1 MNEQEMIMNEK
12 IRKREKLDTILAYI
26 LLVFLLGAILFILYL
41 KFIKR
46 EDTTTP
52 VEKPNNNI
60 TLNDISNSLNN
71 STLANRYLNDNVT
84 FSSKVNGT
92 SLVIDYKK
100 DDKIVNLNVNTM
112 GTELEF
118 TMNEDNRLVTE
129 DIYKEVANIICVY
142 YKNTEDACRSTLSK
156 VDENNPI
163 NGIRY
168 VTSDNNILVYV
179 NTAKS
184 IDIENIDT
192 YTEVTKTELSKTNYE
207 LKLDT
212 ETINNIKITN
222 ADTLITFTGNVTTTS
237 ESKNMSIVVT
247 LYGDNDTKLT
257 EEKYEFN
264 DTNKLEE
271 TKEFKV
277 EFTLN
282 DTLTLD
288 SIKAYSISIE
298 K

>member
-1 MNEQEMIMNEK
+1 MNEQEMMMNEK
-12 IRKREKLDTILAYI
+12 IKKREKVDTILAYI
-26 LLVFLLGAILFILYL
+26 LLVFLLGAIIFILYL
-41 KFIKR
+41 KFIRKG
-46 EDTTTP
+46 DNTTP
-52 VEKPNNNI
+52 VEKPNNYI

-92 SLVIDYKK
+92 SLEIDYKK
-100 DDKIVNLNVNTM
+100 EDKEEVLNVNTI

-118 TMNEDNRLVTE
+118 TMNDDNRLIIE

-142 YKNTEDACRSTLSK
+142 YNNSEDSCRNTLNK
-156 VDENNPI
+156 VDEKNPV

-179 NTAKS
+179 NTTQS
-184 IDIENIDT
+184 IDVEKTET
-192 YTEVTKTELSKTNYE
+192 YTEVTNVELSKTNYE

-212 ETINNIKITN
+212 EVINNIKVDTT
-222 ADTLITFTGNVTTTS
+222 DTLITFTGDVTTTS
-237 ESKNMSIVVT
+237 ENKNMAVVVT
-247 LYGDNDTKLT
+247 LYGDNNTKLT

-271 TKEFKV
+271 KGTFKV
-277 EFTLN
+277 EFALS
-282 DTLTLD
+282 DTLTKD
-288 SIKAYSISIE
+288 SIKTYSINIE

>member
-156 VDENNPI
+156 VDESNPI

-222 ADTLITFTGNVTTTS
+222 ADTLITCTGNVTTTS

-271 TKEFKV
+271 NKEFKV

>member
-1 MNEQEMIMNEK
+1 MNEQEMMINEK
-12 IRKREKLDTILAYI
+12 IRKREKVDTILAYI
-26 LLVFLLGAILFILYL
+26 LLVFLIGAILFILYL

-156 VDENNPI
+156 VDESNPI

-271 TKEFKV
+271 NKEFKV

>member
-41 KFIKR
+41 KLIKR

-71 STLANRYLNDNVT
+71 STLANRYLNDNIT

-92 SLVIDYKK
+92 SLVIDYNKE
-100 DDKIVNLNVNTM
+100 DKLVNLNVNTV

-118 TMNEDNRLVTE
+118 TMNEDNKLVTE
-129 DIYKEVANIICVY
+129 DIYKEVANIICIY

-184 IDIENIDT
+184 IDVESIDT

-222 ADTLITFTGNVTTTS
+222 TDTLITFTGNVTTTS
-237 ESKNMSIVVT
+237 ENKNMAIVVT

-271 TKEFKV
+271 NKKFKV
-277 EFTLN
+277 EFALN
-282 DTLTLD
+282 DTLTSD
-288 SIKAYSISIE
+288 SIKTYSISIE

>member
-1 MNEQEMIMNEK
+1 MNEQEMMMNEK
-12 IRKREKLDTILAYI
+12 IKKREKVDTILAYI
-26 LLVFLLGAILFILYL
+26 LLVFLLGAIIFILYL
-41 KFIKR
+41 KFIRK
-46 EDTTTP
+46 EDNTTP
-52 VEKPNNNI
+52 VEKPNNYI

-92 SLVIDYKK
+92 SLEIDYKK
-100 DDKIVNLNVNTM
+100 EDKEEVLNINTV

-118 TMNEDNRLVTE
+118 TMNDDNRLIIE

-142 YKNTEDACRSTLSK
+142 YNNSEDSCRNTLNK
-156 VDENNPI
+156 VDEKNPV

-179 NTAKS
+179 NTTQS
-184 IDIENIDT
+184 IDVEKTET
-192 YTEVTKTELSKTNYE
+192 YTEVTNVELSKTNYE

-212 ETINNIKITN
+212 EVINNIKVDTT
-222 ADTLITFTGNVTTTS
+222 DTLITFTGDVTTTS
-237 ESKNMSIVVT
+237 ENKNMTVVVT
-247 LYGDNDTKLT
+247 LYGDNNTKLT

-264 DTNKLEE
+264 DTNKLEDNGQ
-271 TKEFKV
+271 FKV
-277 EFTLN
+277 EFTLSN
-282 DTLTLD
+282 TLTKD
-288 SIKAYSISIE
+288 SIKTYSINIE

>member
-1 MNEQEMIMNEK
+1 MNEQEMMINEK
-12 IRKREKLDTILAYI
+12 IRKREKVDTIIAYI
-26 LLVFLLGAILFILYL
+26 LLIFLLGAILFILYL
-41 KFIKR
+41 KFIKKD
-46 EDTTTP
+46 DTTTP
-52 VEKPNNNI
+52 EEHTNNYI

-71 STLANRYLNDNVT
+71 STLANRYSNDNVI

-92 SLVIDYKK
+92 TLVIDYKK
-100 DDKIVNLNVNTM
+100 DDKLINLNVNAI

-118 TMNEDNRLVTE
+118 TMNDDNRLVAE

-142 YKNTEDACRSTLSK
+142 YKNTEDACRNTLSK

-179 NTAKS
+179 NTTKS

-192 YTEVTKTELSKTNYE
+192 YTAVTKVDLSKENYI

-212 ETINNIKITN
+212 EVIDNIKIEKN
-222 ADTLITFTGNVTTTS
+222 DTSISFTGNITTTS
-237 ESKNMSIVVT
+237 ENKNMSVTVT

-271 TKEFKV
+271 NKEFKV
-277 EFTLN
+277 EFALN
-282 DTLTLD
+282 DTLNLD
-288 SIKAYSISIE
+288 SIKTYSISIE

>member
-156 VDENNPI
+156 VDESNPI

-184 IDIENIDT
+184 IDVENIDT
-192 YTEVTKTELSKTNYE
+192 YTEVTKTAVTKTNYE

-222 ADTLITFTGNVTTTS
+222 AETLITFTGNITTTS

-271 TKEFKV
+271 NKEFKV

>member
-1 MNEQEMIMNEK
+1 MRKLEK
-12 IRKREKLDTILAYI
+12 EKKIQNTILAYI
-26 LLVFLLGAILFILYL
+26 LLVFLIGAILFILYL

-237 ESKNMSIVVT
+237 ESKNMSNVVT

-271 TKEFKV
+271 NKEFKV

-282 DTLTLD
+282 DTLNLD

>member
-1 MNEQEMIMNEK
+1 MNEQEMMMNEK
-12 IRKREKLDTILAYI
+12 IKKREKVDTILAYI
-26 LLVFLLGAILFILYL
+26 LLVFLLGAIIFILYL
-41 KFIKR
+41 KFIRK
-46 EDTTTP
+46 EDNTTP
-52 VEKPNNNI
+52 VEKPNNYI

-92 SLVIDYKK
+92 SLEIDYKK
-100 DDKIVNLNVNTM
+100 EDKEEVLNVNTV

-118 TMNEDNRLVTE
+118 TMNDDNRLIIE

-142 YKNTEDACRSTLSK
+142 YNNSEDSCRNTLNK
-156 VDENNPI
+156 VDEKNPV

-179 NTAKS
+179 NTTQS
-184 IDIENIDT
+184 IDVEKAET
-192 YTEVTKTELSKTNYE
+192 YTEVTNVELSKTNYE

-212 ETINNIKITN
+212 EVINNIKVDTT
-222 ADTLITFTGNVTTTS
+222 DTLITFTGDVTTTS
-237 ESKNMSIVVT
+237 ENKNMTIVVT
-247 LYGDNDTKLT
+247 LYGDNNTKLT

-264 DTNKLEE
+264 DTNKLEDNGQ
-271 TKEFKV
+271 FKV
-277 EFTLN
+277 EFTLSN
-282 DTLTLD
+282 TLTKD
-288 SIKAYSISIE
+288 SIKTYSINIE

>member
-156 VDENNPI
+156 VDESNPI

-179 NTAKS
+179 NNAKS

-271 TKEFKV
+271 NKEFKV

>member
-26 LLVFLLGAILFILYL
+26 LLVFLIGAILFILYL

-100 DDKIVNLNVNTM
+100 VDKIVNLNVNTM

-271 TKEFKV
+271 NKEFKV
-277 EFTLN
+277 EFTPN
-282 DTLTLD
+282 DTLNLD

>member
-156 VDENNPI
+156 VDESNPI

-184 IDIENIDT
+184 IDVENIDT
-192 YTEVTKTELSKTNYE
+192 YTEVTKTAVTKTNYE

-222 ADTLITFTGNVTTTS
+222 NDTLITFTGNVTTTS

-271 TKEFKV
+271 NKEFKV

-288 SIKAYSISIE
+288 SIKAYSINIE

>member
-26 LLVFLLGAILFILYL
+26 LLVFLIGAILFILYL

-212 ETINNIKITN
+212 ETINNIKIIN

-271 TKEFKV
+271 NKEFKV

-282 DTLTLD
+282 DTLNLD

>member
-26 LLVFLLGAILFILYL
+26 LLVFLIGAILFILYL

-156 VDENNPI
+156 VDESNPI

-184 IDIENIDT
+184 IDVENIDT
-192 YTEVTKTELSKTNYE
+192 YTEVTKTAVTKTNYE

-222 ADTLITFTGNVTTTS
+222 TDTLITFTGNVTTTS

-271 TKEFKV
+271 NKEFKV

>member
-26 LLVFLLGAILFILYL
+26 LLVFLIGAILFILYL

-92 SLVIDYKK
+92 SLVVEYKK

-156 VDENNPI
+156 VDESNPI

-271 TKEFKV
+271 NKEFKV

>member
-46 EDTTTP
+46 DNDPTP
-52 VEKPNNNI
+52 IEKPNNNI
-60 TLNDISNSLNN
+60 TLNDISSGLNN

-100 DDKIVNLNVNTM
+100 DDKLVNLNVNTM

-156 VDENNPI
+156 VDESNPI

-184 IDIENIDT
+184 IDVENVET
-192 YTEVTKTELSKTNYE
+192 YTEVTKTAVTKTNYE

-222 ADTLITFTGNVTTTS
+222 TDTLITFTGNVATTS

-271 TKEFKV
+271 NKEFKV

>member
-26 LLVFLLGAILFILYL
+26 LLVFLIGAILFILYL

-212 ETINNIKITN
+212 ETINNIKITK

-271 TKEFKV
+271 NKEFKV

>member
-156 VDENNPI
+156 VDESNPI

-271 TKEFKV
+271 NKEFKV

-282 DTLTLD
+282 DTLNLD

>member
-26 LLVFLLGAILFILYL
+26 LLVFLIGAILFILYL

-84 FSSKVNGT
+84 FNSKVNGT

-100 DDKIVNLNVNTM
+100 DDKIVNLNVTTM

-247 LYGDNDTKLT
+247 LYGDNDTRLT

-271 TKEFKV
+271 NKEFKV

>member
-84 FSSKVNGT
+84 FTSKVNGT

-100 DDKIVNLNVNTM
+100 DDNLVNLNVNTM

-118 TMNEDNRLVTE
+118 TMNEDNRLVVE

-222 ADTLITFTGNVTTTS
+222 TDTLITFTGNVTTTS
-237 ESKNMSIVVT
+237 ENKNMSIVVT

-271 TKEFKV
+271 NKEFKV

>member
-1 MNEQEMIMNEK
+1 MNEQEMMMNEK
-12 IRKREKLDTILAYI
+12 IRKREKVDTILAYI
-26 LLVFLLGAILFILYL
+26 LLVFLTGAILFILYL

-46 EDTTTP
+46 DNDPTP
-52 VEKPNNNI
+52 IEKPNNNI
-60 TLNDISNSLNN
+60 TLNDISSGLNN

-100 DDKIVNLNVNTM
+100 DDKLVNLNVNTV

-118 TMNEDNRLVTE
+118 TMNEDNRLITE

-168 VTSDNNILVYV
+168 VTLDNNILVYV

-184 IDIENIDT
+184 IDVENVET
-192 YTEVTKTELSKTNYE
+192 YTEVTKTAVTKTNYE
-207 LKLDT
+207 LKIDT
-212 ETINNIKITN
+212 ETINNIKVTN
-222 ADTLITFTGNVTTTS
+222 ADNLITFTGNVTTTS
-237 ESKNMSIVVT
+237 DNKNMSIVVT

-271 TKEFKV
+271 NGEFKV
-277 EFTLN
+277 EFTLS
-282 DTLTLD
+282 DTLTLEG
-288 SIKAYSISIE
+288 IKTYSISIE

>member
-1 MNEQEMIMNEK
+1 MNEQEMMMNEK
-12 IRKREKLDTILAYI
+12 IKKREKVDTILAYI
-26 LLVFLLGAILFILYL
+26 LLVFLLGAIIFILYL
-41 KFIKR
+41 KFIRK
-46 EDTTTP
+46 EDNTTP
-52 VEKPNNNI
+52 VEKPNNYI

-92 SLVIDYKK
+92 SLEIDYKK
-100 DDKIVNLNVNTM
+100 EDKEEVLNVNTV

-118 TMNEDNRLVTE
+118 TMNDDNRLIIE

-142 YKNTEDACRSTLSK
+142 YNNSEDACRSTLNK
-156 VDENNPI
+156 VDEKNPV

-179 NTAKS
+179 NTTQS
-184 IDIENIDT
+184 IDVEKTET
-192 YTEVTKTELSKTNYE
+192 YTEVTNVELSKTNYE

-212 ETINNIKITN
+212 EVINNIKVDTT
-222 ADTLITFTGNVTTTS
+222 DTLITFTGDVTTTS
-237 ESKNMSIVVT
+237 ENKNMAVVVT
-247 LYGDNDTKLT
+247 LYGDNNTKLT

-271 TKEFKV
+271 KGTFKV
-277 EFTLN
+277 EFALS
-282 DTLTLD
+282 DTLTKD
-288 SIKAYSISIE
+288 SIKTYSINIE

>member
-1 MNEQEMIMNEK
+1 MFSIL
-12 IRKREKLDTILAYI
+12 KRT
-26 LLVFLLGAILFILYL
+26 LVFLLGAIIFILYL
-41 KFIKR
+41 KFIRKG
-46 EDTTTP
+46 DNTTP
-52 VEKPNNNI
+52 VEKPNNYI

-92 SLVIDYKK
+92 SLEIDYKK
-100 DDKIVNLNVNTM
+100 EDKEEVLNVNTV

-118 TMNEDNRLVTE
+118 PMNDDNRLIIE

-142 YKNTEDACRSTLSK
+142 YNNSEDACRSTLNK
-156 VDENNPI
+156 VDEKNPV

-179 NTAKS
+179 NTTQS
-184 IDIENIDT
+184 IDVEKTET
-192 YTEVTKTELSKTNYE
+192 YTEVTNVELSKTNYE

-212 ETINNIKITN
+212 EVINNIKVDT
-222 ADTLITFTGNVTTTS
+222 ADTLITFTGDVTTTS
-237 ESKNMSIVVT
+237 ENKNMAVVVT
-247 LYGDNDTKLT
+247 LYGDNNTKLT

-271 TKEFKV
+271 KGTFKV
-277 EFTLN
+277 EFALS
-282 DTLTLD
+282 DTLTKD
-288 SIKAYSISIE
+288 SIKTYSINIE

>member
-1 MNEQEMIMNEK
+1 MNEQEMMMNEK
-12 IRKREKLDTILAYI
+12 IRKREKVDTILAYI
-26 LLVFLLGAILFILYL
+26 LLVFLTGAILFILYL

-46 EDTTTP
+46 DNDPTP
-52 VEKPNNNI
+52 IEKPNNNI
-60 TLNDISNSLNN
+60 TLNDISSGLNN

-100 DDKIVNLNVNTM
+100 DDKLVNLNVNTV

-118 TMNEDNRLVTE
+118 TMNEDNRLITE

-168 VTSDNNILVYV
+168 VTLDNNILVYV

-184 IDIENIDT
+184 IDVENVET
-192 YTEVTKTELSKTNYE
+192 YTEVTKTAVTKTNYE

-212 ETINNIKITN
+212 ETINNIKVTN
-222 ADTLITFTGNVTTTS
+222 ADNLITFTGNVTTTS
-237 ESKNMSIVVT
+237 ENKNMSIVVT

-271 TKEFKV
+271 NGEFKV
-277 EFTLN
+277 EFTLS
-282 DTLTLD
+282 DTLTLEG
-288 SIKAYSISIE
+288 IKTYSISIE

>member
-1 MNEQEMIMNEK
+1 MERVFN
-12 IRKREKLDTILAYI
+12 YI
-26 LLVFLLGAILFILYL
+26 NVMKNIYYECLYGQ
-41 KFIKR
+41 
-46 EDTTTP
+46 T
-52 VEKPNNNI
+52 
-60 TLNDISNSLNN
+60 
-71 STLANRYLNDNVT
+71 
-84 FSSKVNGT
+84 
-92 SLVIDYKK
+92 
-100 DDKIVNLNVNTM
+100 
-112 GTELEF
+112 
-118 TMNEDNRLVTE
+118 
-129 DIYKEVANIICVY
+129 
-142 YKNTEDACRSTLSK
+142 
-156 VDENNPI
+156 
-163 NGIRY
+163 
-168 VTSDNNILVYV
+168 
-179 NTAKS
+179 

-271 TKEFKV
+271 NKEFKV

-282 DTLTLD
+282 DTLNLD

>member
-1 MNEQEMIMNEK
+1 MNEQEMMMNEK
-12 IRKREKLDTILAYI
+12 IRKREKVDTILAYI
-26 LLVFLLGAILFILYL
+26 LLVFLTGAILFILYL

-46 EDTTTP
+46 DNDPTP
-52 VEKPNNNI
+52 IEKPNNNI
-60 TLNDISNSLNN
+60 TLNDISSGLNN

-100 DDKIVNLNVNTM
+100 DDKIVNLNVNTV

-156 VDENNPI
+156 VDESNPI

-184 IDIENIDT
+184 IDVENIDT
-192 YTEVTKTELSKTNYE
+192 YTEVTKTAVTKTNYE

-222 ADTLITFTGNVTTTS
+222 AETLITFTGNITTTS

-271 TKEFKV
+271 NKEFKV

>member
-1 MNEQEMIMNEK
+1 MNEQEMMMNEK
-12 IRKREKLDTILAYI
+12 IKKREKVDTILAYI
-26 LLVFLLGAILFILYL
+26 LLVFLLGAIIFILYL
-41 KFIKR
+41 KFIRK
-46 EDTTTP
+46 EDNTTP
-52 VEKPNNNI
+52 VEKPNNYI

-92 SLVIDYKK
+92 SLEIDYKK
-100 DDKIVNLNVNTM
+100 EDKEEVLNVNTV

-118 TMNEDNRLVTE
+118 TMNDDNRLIIE

-142 YKNTEDACRSTLSK
+142 YNNSEDSCRNTLNK
-156 VDENNPI
+156 VDEKNPV

-179 NTAKS
+179 NTTQS
-184 IDIENIDT
+184 IDVEKTET
-192 YTEVTKTELSKTNYE
+192 YTEVTNVELSKTNYE

-212 ETINNIKITN
+212 EVINNIKVDTT
-222 ADTLITFTGNVTTTS
+222 DTLITFTGDVTTTS
-237 ESKNMSIVVT
+237 ENKNMTFVLT
-247 LYGDNDTKLT
+247 LYGDNNTKLT

-264 DTNKLEE
+264 DTNKLEDNGQ
-271 TKEFKV
+271 FKV
-277 EFTLN
+277 EFTLS
-282 DTLTLD
+282 DTLTKD
-288 SIKAYSISIE
+288 SIKTYSINIE

>member
-26 LLVFLLGAILFILYL
+26 LLVFLIGAILFILYL

-247 LYGDNDTKLT
+247 LYGDTETKLT

-271 TKEFKV
+271 NKEFKV

-282 DTLTLD
+282 DTLNLD

>member
-1 MNEQEMIMNEK
+1 MKEQEMIMNEK

-26 LLVFLLGAILFILYL
+26 LLVFLIGAILFILYL

-156 VDENNPI
+156 VDESNPI

-184 IDIENIDT
+184 IDVENVDT
-192 YTEVTKTELSKTNYE
+192 YTEVTKTAVTKTNYE

-222 ADTLITFTGNVTTTS
+222 TDTLITFTGNVTTTS
-237 ESKNMSIVVT
+237 DNKNMSIVVT

-271 TKEFKV
+271 NKEFKV

>member
-1 MNEQEMIMNEK
+1 MNEQEMMINEK
-12 IRKREKLDTILAYI
+12 IKKREKVDTILAYI
-26 LLVFLLGAILFILYL
+26 LLVFLLGAIIFILYL
-41 KFIKR
+41 KFIRK
-46 EDTTTP
+46 EDNTTP
-52 VEKPNNNI
+52 VEKPNNYI

-92 SLVIDYKK
+92 SLEIDYKK
-100 DDKIVNLNVNTM
+100 EDKEEVLNINTV

-118 TMNEDNRLVTE
+118 TMNDDNRLIIE

-142 YKNTEDACRSTLSK
+142 YNNSEDSCRNTLNK
-156 VDENNPI
+156 VDEKNPV

-179 NTAKS
+179 NTTQS
-184 IDIENIDT
+184 IDVEKTET
-192 YTEVTKTELSKTNYE
+192 YTEVTNVELSKTNYE

-212 ETINNIKITN
+212 EVINNIKVDTT
-222 ADTLITFTGNVTTTS
+222 DTLITFTGDVTTTS
-237 ESKNMSIVVT
+237 ENKNMTVVVT
-247 LYGDNDTKLT
+247 LYGDNNTKLT

-264 DTNKLEE
+264 DTNKLEDNGQ
-271 TKEFKV
+271 FKV
-277 EFTLN
+277 EFTLSN
-282 DTLTLD
+282 TLTKD
-288 SIKAYSISIE
+288 SIKTYSINIE

>member
-26 LLVFLLGAILFILYL
+26 LLVFLIGAILFILYL

-222 ADTLITFTGNVTTTS
+222 TDTLITFTGNVTTTS

-271 TKEFKV
+271 NKEFKV

-282 DTLTLD
+282 DTLNLD

>member
-1 MNEQEMIMNEK
+1 MNEQEMTMNEK
-12 IRKREKLDTILAYI
+12 IKKREKVDTILAYI
-26 LLVFLLGAILFILYL
+26 LLVFLLGAIIFILYL
-41 KFIKR
+41 KFIRKG
-46 EDTTTP
+46 DNTTP
-52 VEKPNNNI
+52 VEKPNNYI

-92 SLVIDYKK
+92 SLEIDYKK
-100 DDKIVNLNVNTM
+100 EDKEEVLNVNTV

-118 TMNEDNRLVTE
+118 PMNDDNRLIIE

-142 YKNTEDACRSTLSK
+142 YNNSEDACRSTLNK
-156 VDENNPI
+156 VDEKNPV

-179 NTAKS
+179 NATQS
-184 IDIENIDT
+184 IDVEKTET
-192 YTEVTKTELSKTNYE
+192 YTEVTNVELSKTNYE

-212 ETINNIKITN
+212 EVINNIKVDA
-222 ADTLITFTGNVTTTS
+222 ADTLITFTGDVTTTS
-237 ESKNMSIVVT
+237 ENKNMAVVVT
-247 LYGDNDTKLT
+247 LYGDNNTKLT

-271 TKEFKV
+271 KETFKV
-277 EFTLN
+277 EFALS
-282 DTLTLD
+282 DTLTKD
-288 SIKAYSISIE
+288 SIKTYSINIE

>member
-26 LLVFLLGAILFILYL
+26 LLVFLIGAILFILYL

-271 TKEFKV
+271 NKEFKV

-282 DTLTLD
+282 DTLNLD
-288 SIKAYSISIE
+288 IIKAYSISIE

>member
-1 MNEQEMIMNEK
+1 MNEQEMMRNEK
-12 IRKREKLDTILAYI
+12 IRKREKVDTILAYI
-26 LLVFLLGAILFILYL
+26 LLVFLTGAILFILYL

-46 EDTTTP
+46 DNDPTP
-52 VEKPNNNI
+52 IEKPNNNI
-60 TLNDISNSLNN
+60 TLNDISSGLNN

-100 DDKIVNLNVNTM
+100 DDKLVNLNVNTV

-118 TMNEDNRLVTE
+118 TMNEDNRLITE

-184 IDIENIDT
+184 IDVENVET
-192 YTEVTKTELSKTNYE
+192 YTEVTKTAVTKTNYE

-212 ETINNIKITN
+212 ETINNIKVTN
-222 ADTLITFTGNVTTTS
+222 ADNLITFTGNVTTTS
-237 ESKNMSIVVT
+237 ENKNMSIVVT

-271 TKEFKV
+271 NGEFKV
-277 EFTLN
+277 EFTLS
-282 DTLTLD
+282 DTLTLEG
-288 SIKAYSISIE
+288 IKTYSISIE

>member
-1 MNEQEMIMNEK
+1 MNEQEMMINEK
-12 IRKREKLDTILAYI
+12 IRKREKVDTILAYI
-26 LLVFLLGAILFILYL
+26 LLVFLTGAILFILYL

-46 EDTTTP
+46 DNDPTP
-52 VEKPNNNI
+52 IEKPNNNI

-271 TKEFKV
+271 NKEFKV

>member
-1 MNEQEMIMNEK
+1 MNEQEMMMNEK
-12 IRKREKLDTILAYI
+12 IRKREKVDTILAYI
-26 LLVFLLGAILFILYL
+26 LLVFLTGAILFILYL

-46 EDTTTP
+46 DNDPTP
-52 VEKPNNNI
+52 IEKPNNNI
-60 TLNDISNSLNN
+60 TLNDISSGLNN

-100 DDKIVNLNVNTM
+100 DDKLVNLNVNTV

-118 TMNEDNRLVTE
+118 TMNEDNRLITE
-129 DIYKEVANIICVY
+129 DIYKEIANIICVY

-184 IDIENIDT
+184 IDVENIDT
-192 YTEVTKTELSKTNYE
+192 YTEVTKTAVTKTNYE

-212 ETINNIKITN
+212 ETINNIKVTN
-222 ADTLITFTGNVTTTS
+222 ADNLITFTGNVTTTS
-237 ESKNMSIVVT
+237 ENKNMSIVVT

-271 TKEFKV
+271 NGEFKV
-277 EFTLN
+277 DVTLN

-288 SIKAYSISIE
+288 SITTYSISIE

>member
-1 MNEQEMIMNEK
+1 MNEQEMMMNEK
-12 IRKREKLDTILAYI
+12 IRKREKVDTILAYI
-26 LLVFLLGAILFILYL
+26 LLVFLTGAILFILYL

-46 EDTTTP
+46 DNDPTP
-52 VEKPNNNI
+52 IEKPNNNI
-60 TLNDISNSLNN
+60 TLNDISSGLNN

-156 VDENNPI
+156 VDESNPI

-184 IDIENIDT
+184 IDVENIDT
-192 YTEVTKTELSKTNYE
+192 YTEVTKTAVTKTNYE

-271 TKEFKV
+271 NGEFKV
-277 EFTLN
+277 DVTLN

-288 SIKAYSISIE
+288 SIKTYSISIE

>member
-1 MNEQEMIMNEK
+1 MNEQEMMMNEK
-12 IRKREKLDTILAYI
+12 IRKREKVDTILAYI
-26 LLVFLLGAILFILYL
+26 LLVFLTGAILFILYL

-46 EDTTTP
+46 DNDPTP
-52 VEKPNNNI
+52 IEKPNNNI
-60 TLNDISNSLNN
+60 TLNDISSGLNN

-100 DDKIVNLNVNTM
+100 DDKLVNLNVNTV

-118 TMNEDNRLVTE
+118 TMNEDNRLITE
-129 DIYKEVANIICVY
+129 DIYKEIANIICVY

-184 IDIENIDT
+184 IDVENVET
-192 YTEVTKTELSKTNYE
+192 YTEVTKTAVTKTNYE

-212 ETINNIKITN
+212 ETINNIKVTN
-222 ADTLITFTGNVTTTS
+222 ADNLITFTGNVTTTS
-237 ESKNMSIVVT
+237 ENKNMSIVVT

-271 TKEFKV
+271 NGEFKV
-277 EFTLN
+277 EFTLS
-282 DTLTLD
+282 DTLTLEG
-288 SIKAYSISIE
+288 IKTYSISIE

>member
-26 LLVFLLGAILFILYL
+26 LLVFLIGAILFILYL

-100 DDKIVNLNVNTM
+100 DDKVVNLNVNTM

-156 VDENNPI
+156 VDESNPI

-192 YTEVTKTELSKTNYE
+192 YTEVTKTAVTKTNYE

-271 TKEFKV
+271 NKEFKV